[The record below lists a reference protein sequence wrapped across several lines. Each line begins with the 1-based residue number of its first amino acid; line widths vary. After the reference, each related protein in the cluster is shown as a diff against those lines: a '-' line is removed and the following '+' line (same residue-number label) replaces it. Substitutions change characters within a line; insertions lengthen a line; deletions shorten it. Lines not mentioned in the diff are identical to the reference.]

1 MGRIQ
6 PQGPSHLYKT
16 YQILAPKQ
24 THFRPATCEEVECKA
39 YVNGWKSTVD
49 TTTELGQK
57 QYYYITKQ
65 SGRKFT
71 MQKLP
76 QGLVEFEFAAEQT
89 CFAASTHQIR
99 LDRPEIFVVRDGDHR
114 GNPRRT
120 APIKHQNASDWVEDF
135 AEHQQKLADEIQKG
149 A

>member
-1 MGRIQ
+1 MPRLE

-16 YQILAPKQ
+16 YEIKAPKQ
-24 THFRPATCEEVECKA
+24 THFRPATCEEVDCKA
-39 YVNGWKSTVD
+39 YTSGWKSTID

-65 SGRKFT
+65 SGRKFKIT
-71 MQKLP
+71 RLP
-76 QGLVEFEFAAEQT
+76 QGLVEFEFEAGQT
-89 CFAASTHQIR
+89 CFGASTHQIR
-99 LDRPEIFVVRDGDHR
+99 LDRPEIFVVSQGDHR
-114 GNPRRT
+114 TPRNLKNPR
-120 APIKHQNASDWVEDF
+120 IHQNASDWVEDF